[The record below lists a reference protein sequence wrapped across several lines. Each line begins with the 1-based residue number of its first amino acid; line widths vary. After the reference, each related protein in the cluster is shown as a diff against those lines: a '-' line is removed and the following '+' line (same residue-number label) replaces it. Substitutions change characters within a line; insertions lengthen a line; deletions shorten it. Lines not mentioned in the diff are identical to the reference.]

1 MPTAVIA
8 EDEPFLREELRR
20 LLAALWP
27 ELVVSAEAAD
37 GLEAMAAIERH
48 APDVAFLDI
57 RMPGMTGLDVAR
69 QIGARAHVVFVTAFD
84 EHAIA
89 AFESG
94 AVDYVLKPL
103 EAARLATTIARLKQ
117 RVSTA
122 PPDLGRLLSR
132 LSQAPAKGPLNWVQA
147 SAGNKLRLITVDEI
161 VCFQADSKYTRVL
174 MRDSEAVIRKPIK
187 ELAEELDPGQFWQI
201 HRSTIVNIRCIDV
214 VQRHEDGRMDVT
226 LAGRAER
233 FPVSQTYQ
241 HRFRQM

>member
-1 MPTAVIA
+1 
-8 EDEPFLREELRR
+8 
-20 LLAALWP
+20 
-27 ELVVSAEAAD
+27 
-37 GLEAMAAIERH
+37 MAAIERH

-57 RMPGMTGLDVAR
+57 RMPGMSGLDVAR

-103 EAARLATTIARLKQ
+103 EAARLATTITRLKQ
-117 RVSTA
+117 RMSSA

-174 MRDSEAVIRKPIK
+174 MRDSEAVISKPIK
-187 ELAEELDPGQFWQI
+187 ELARGARSRRSSG
-201 HRSTIVNIRCIDV
+201 RSTAARSSTSAASTSCSGTKTGAWTWRSRVAPSGSR
-214 VQRHEDGRMDVT
+214 
-226 LAGRAER
+226 
-233 FPVSQTYQ
+233 
-241 HRFRQM
+241 

>member
-1 MPTAVIA
+1 MPTALIA
-8 EDEPFLREELRR
+8 EDEPMLRAQLKAR
-20 LLAALWP
+20 LADAWP
-27 ELVVSAEAAD
+27 ELSIVAEATNGD
-37 GLEAMAAIERH
+37 EAVALACQHR
-48 APDVAFLDI
+48 PDIAFLDI

-103 EAARLATTIARLKQ
+103 EAARLATTINRLKQ

-187 ELAEELDPGQFWQI
+187 ELADELDPDQFWQI

-214 VQRHEDGRMDVT
+214 VQRHEDGRMDVA

-233 FPVSQTYQ
+233 FPVSQTY
-241 HRFRQM
+241 HYRFRQM

>member
-8 EDEPFLREELRR
+8 EDEPLLRQELRR

-27 ELVVSAEAAD
+27 ELVIIEEAGD
-37 GLEAMAAIERH
+37 GIQAMTAIERH

-57 RMPGMTGLDVAR
+57 RMPGLSGLDVAR
-69 QIGARAHVVFVTAFD
+69 HIGARAHVVFVTAFD

-103 EAARLATTIARLKQ
+103 EAARLATTINRLKA
-117 RVSTA
+117 RVSSA

-132 LSQAPAKGPLNWVQA
+132 LAQAPAKGPLNWVQA

-187 ELAEELDPGQFWQI
+187 ELADELDPDQFWQI

-214 VQRHEDGRMDVT
+214 VQRHEDGRMDVA